1 MIICLSLLANSGTLN
16 PHSQLP
22 KLMPKES
29 TNEIK
34 IDSVMLNKVLVV
46 DGYIAKQ
53 ITDQY
58 LEELLD
64 KYYVPSL

>member
-1 MIICLSLLANSGTLN
+1 
-16 PHSQLP
+16 
-22 KLMPKES
+22 MPKES